1 MDTISKAKKLQAIH
15 SLKTQFYYNL
25 MFRSFLA
32 LTCSLL
38 FSFPLWFPSLCSS
51 MKLFLSLSIPN
62 KFSSFFS
69 PKCLFIMVN
78 VIVVFLV
85 GESRF
90 GGSHSSPVGEIYDE
104 YVERSWSLR
113 GVSAHQDKAEESKL
127 EVNLVDQETNVQD
140 KEVVLEEE
148 VAELTSKEDKEVA
161 VKEEDDREVNEL
173 TSKGKKDVHE
183 EVKAKE
189 DRHEEKEI
197 SEEEEESGLPPE
209 ELNRRVEEFI
219 ARVHK
224 QRWLQ
229 AQLLVCCKA

>member
-1 MDTISKAKKLQAIH
+1 MDTISKAKKLQAMH

-25 MFRSFLA
+25 MFLSFLA

-38 FSFPLWFPSLCSS
+38 FSFPLWFPSLCST

-69 PKCLFIMVN
+69 PKCLFILVN

-90 GGSHSSPVGEIYDE
+90 VGSHSSPVGEIYDE

-127 EVNLVDQETNVQD
+127 EVNLVDQETTVQD
-140 KEVVLEEE
+140 KEVVLKEE
-148 VAELTSKEDKEVA
+148 VAELTNKGDKEVA
-161 VKEEDDREVNEL
+161 VKEEEDGEANEL
-173 TSKGKKDVHE
+173 TSKGKKDAHE
-183 EVKAKE
+183 EVKVKE

-219 ARVHK
+219 ARVNK

-229 AQLLVCCKA
+229 AQLLVSCKA